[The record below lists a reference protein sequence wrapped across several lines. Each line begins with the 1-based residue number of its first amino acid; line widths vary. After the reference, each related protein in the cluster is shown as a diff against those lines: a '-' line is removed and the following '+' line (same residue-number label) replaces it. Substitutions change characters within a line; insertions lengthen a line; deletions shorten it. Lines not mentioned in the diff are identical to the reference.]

1 MQENYLAKWLT
12 NELSEEE
19 LAEFKRSEAFA
30 SYQKIVEAADSLEAP
45 SFDMERALH
54 DLKKELPAKESKVI
68 RLHPAK
74 YIMRIAAA
82 VTVLFAASYFYIAS
96 LNETVTAA
104 YAEHTEVVL
113 PDASEVL
120 LNAGSELSYSEK
132 NWDQERKL
140 SLEGEAFFKVA
151 KGEKF
156 TVTTAAGSVSVLG
169 TQFNVESRKG
179 LFEVTCYEGLVSVS
193 FQGTDRKLPAGTSFM
208 VLNGTIIPADAPAT
222 SAPSW
227 VNNES
232 AFKSMPL
239 SYVMDEFERQFD
251 VQVETD
257 NIDLQQLFTGTFSNT
272 NINLALQSISAP
284 SQIKYTLEKN
294 KVLFYA
300 ENAP

>member
-12 NELSEEE
+12 NDLSEEE
-19 LAEFKRSEAFA
+19 LAEFKRSEAYA
-30 SYQKIVEAADSLEAP
+30 SYEKIVGTANSLEGP

-54 DLKKELPAKESKVI
+54 DVQKSRTAQGPKVI

-96 LNETVTAA
+96 LNETVSTA
-104 YAEHTEVVL
+104 YAEHTEVML

-120 LNAGSELSYSEK
+120 LNAGSKLSYSEK

-156 TVTTAAGSVSVLG
+156 TVTTEDGSVSVLG

-179 LFEVTCYEGLVSVS
+179 FFEVTCYEGLVSVS
-193 FQGTDRKLPAGTSFM
+193 YQGTERKLPAGTSFM
-208 VLNGTIIPADAPAT
+208 VLNGAIMPSEAPVT

-239 SYVMDEFERQFD
+239 SYVFDEFQRQFNI
-251 VQVETD
+251 QVETN